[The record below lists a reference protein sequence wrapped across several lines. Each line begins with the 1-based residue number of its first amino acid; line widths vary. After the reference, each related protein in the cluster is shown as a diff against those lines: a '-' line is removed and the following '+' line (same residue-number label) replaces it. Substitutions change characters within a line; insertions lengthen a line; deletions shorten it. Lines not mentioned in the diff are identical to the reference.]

1 MSFLKKSLKTF
12 LALILVA
19 IVVWKI
25 AEPYSDKALIK
36 QILNLEQLPESLK
49 EQSCKIDGIN
59 DMLVSCYF
67 ELDATSAQDLLRG
80 YNYSDSNKYSRS
92 YLKVGIMFDV
102 QSAYSYVEGASFIDI
117 LMNESKTQVRVD
129 RLYE

>member
-67 ELDATSAQDLLRG
+67 ELDATSAQSL
-80 YNYSDSNKYSRS
+80 
-92 YLKVGIMFDV
+92 
-102 QSAYSYVEGASFIDI
+102 AH
-117 LMNESKTQVRVD
+117 
-129 RLYE
+129 